1 MIFRVV
7 AWRKVMACRGLSRRI
22 PCGDGVREIF
32 FVNIS
37 SAVGAQAIGAAQR
50 GRASQMTHR
59 MRRELLV
66 IRLSGGAAGADGRRV
81 AAALL
86 VPA

>member
-1 MIFRVV
+1 VLAIPAWQIGLQPNIIIF
-7 AWRKVMACRGLSRRI
+7 CSLL
-22 PCGDGVREIF
+22 REC
-32 FVNIS
+32 S
-37 SAVGAQAIGAAQR
+37 DPATEAAYR

-66 IRLSGGAAGADGRRV
+66 IRLIRLSGGAAGADGRRV